1 MILLQ
6 MQTKYIRPVTDG
18 ISTPG
23 ERKRG
28 RGDGEFGMVAIQ
40 EIPVKNTG
48 KENTGHISTGHPV
61 VLAVQDNSKAIALHY
76 QGTAKVDEDHTGS
89 TNRIKYVK
97 DWLESVYDV
106 SENSKSCSK
115 YT

>member
-1 MILLQ
+1 
-6 MQTKYIRPVTDG
+6 MQTKYVRPVTDS

-28 RGDGEFGMVAIQ
+28 HGEYGMVAIQ
-40 EIPVKNTG
+40 EVPFKKTGKANTG
-48 KENTGHISTGHPV
+48 QISSGHPV
-61 VLAVQDNSKAIALHY
+61 VLAVHY
-76 QGTAKVDEDHTGS
+76 QGIVKVDEDHTDP
-89 TNRIKYVK
+89 TKRIKYVR
-97 DWLESVYDV
+97 DWLDSVYDV